1 MRFHRPITVVLPA
14 AFLFIVTAQSAMA
27 AGAPASAPSPGAE
40 VEDRQTIEVFGR
52 RRDSVITP
60 ELLQRLGGVEG
71 AREWIGMMVDNL
83 RLSFPLRQKLA
94 RFDTPRQR
102 EELNQLFVNTMLG
115 KPLGVERSTVEAVER
130 LQLTEEEFNMITES
144 VMETCEDS
152 NLSYRDCN
160 RILVSIQPVGLYAR
174 GF

>member
-1 MRFHRPITVVLPA
+1 MSFTRTIAAVL
-14 AFLFIVTAQSAMA
+14 LFVATAQAAMA
-27 AGAPASAPSPGAE
+27 AGAAASGGAPSTQSDDPS
-40 VEDRQTIEVFGR
+40 TIEVFGR
-52 RRDSVITP
+52 RRGSVITP
-60 ELLQRLGGVEG
+60 ELLQRLGGAEG
-71 AREWIGMMVDNL
+71 AREWVGMMVDNL

-102 EELNQLFVNTMLG
+102 EELNELFVDTMLG
-115 KPLGVERSTVEAVER
+115 KPLGVERSTVEAVEQ